1 MRHYPTGKLNL
12 GAPLTLT
19 FALLGVLILVGNSL
33 LIWQF
38 RISRQQ
44 TDRLAIV
51 SSQMM
56 AILRLQFAL
65 VAFHQRL
72 DELVELRDAQTLAH
86 RSDEMQGGL
95 IEQLRETRTSLNQS
109 KEDRELTT
117 RFLPVLDSVEIGFP
131 HQMEAI
137 KSLATTGD
145 WEAVHHRVALQLQP
159 TEMEITSIARDI
171 GTGYSA
177 ELSLARQNTTRL
189 QNRMMVLIPLLAL
202 STFLLASLLAWV
214 IARRIISLR
223 IEERL
228 KERMRITRDLHD
240 TFLQT
245 IQGSKLFAQNALAK
259 CSDLADM
266 RQAIEKLA
274 HWLDRA
280 TEEARSALN
289 SLQAHQDDQNDLVE
303 ILREIILDAR
313 DQGSMKIALTISGNP
328 VELSP
333 EVQDHVGRIAREAI
347 TNARRH
353 SRAHQVHVK
362 LDCANA
368 FALTIVDDGKGFDPP
383 SVDAL
388 NGHYG
393 LRTMRERAA
402 HIGGRL
408 TISSSPTSG
417 TRIELVLPRH
427 LLIAGKR
434 SSNRVPAIQ

>member
-1 MRHYPTGKLNL
+1 MRLYPTGKLNP

-19 FALLGVLILVGNSL
+19 FALLVALILVGNGL

-38 RISRQQ
+38 RVSRQQ

-72 DELVELRDAQTLAH
+72 DELVELRDAQALA
-86 RSDEMQGGL
+86 RKLDEMQGGL
-95 IEQLRETRTSLNQS
+95 IEQLRQTRTSLNLS
-109 KEDRELTT
+109 TEDRQLAT

-137 KSLATTGD
+137 KSLATVGD

-159 TEMEITSIARDI
+159 TELEITAIARDI
-171 GTGYSA
+171 GTGYSL

-189 QNRMMVLIPLLAL
+189 QNRMTVLIPILAL
-202 STFLLASLLAWV
+202 STFLLASLLAGV

-228 KERMRITRDLHD
+228 NERMRITRDLHD

-245 IQGSKLFAQNALAK
+245 IQGSKLFAENTLAK
-259 CSDLADM
+259 CFDLADM
-266 RQAIEKLA
+266 RQAMEKLA

-289 SLQAHQDDQNDLVE
+289 SLQTHRGDQTDLAE
-303 ILREIILDAR
+303 ILQEITLDAR
-313 DQGSMKIALTISGNP
+313 AQGSMKIALSISGDP
-328 VELSP
+328 IDLSP
-333 EVQDHVGRIAREAI
+333 EVQDHVARIAREAI

-353 SRAHQVHVK
+353 SQAHYVQVK

-368 FALTIVDDGKGFDPP
+368 LALTILDDGKGFDQ
-383 SVDAL
+383 SSTDGL

-393 LRTMRERAA
+393 LRSMRERAK

-408 TISSSPTSG
+408 TICSSPTSG
-417 TRIELVLPRH
+417 TRVELILPKQM
-427 LLIAGKR
+427 LTAGK
-434 SSNRVPAIQ
+434 